1 MQDHSASSGNSP
13 INTHNESLYT
23 AFDQILVRVVTMSLF
38 EFLMVLLSII
48 IGLGLAE
55 ILRGIARHIRNRG
68 SASGY
73 WVHTVA
79 VCLVFVALLQQWWEI
94 WGLQSY
100 SGWSFLGLL
109 MMLTGPIGL
118 FLISYLLFPQPVKG
132 ASYREHYYG
141 PMRPVWWIAVLTV
154 TLATLFRPIV
164 FGEELF
170 TIDNAS
176 SLIGFVGFTVLAL
189 SKNRTVH
196 ALLVP
201 ALFVAILWDILAMS
215 FEIS

>member
-1 MQDHSASSGNSP
+1 MN
-13 INTHNESLYT
+13 
-23 AFDQILVRVVTMSLF
+23 LF

-55 ILRGIARHIRNRG
+55 ILRGVARHIRNRD
-68 SASGY
+68 SVSGY
-73 WVHTVA
+73 WVHSVA

-94 WGLQSY
+94 WGVQS
-100 SGWSFLGLL
+100 SPDWSFLGLL

-118 FLISYLLFPQPVKG
+118 FLISYLLFPQPVRG
-132 ASYREHYYG
+132 ADYREYYYG

-170 TIDNAS
+170 KIDNAS
-176 SLIGFVGFTVLAL
+176 SFIGFVGFALLAL
-189 SKNRTVH
+189 SRNRIVH
-196 ALLVP
+196 AVLVP
-201 ALFVAILWDILAMS
+201 ALFAAILWDILAMS

>member
-1 MQDHSASSGNSP
+1 MA
-13 INTHNESLYT
+13 
-23 AFDQILVRVVTMSLF
+23 MSLF

-55 ILRGIARHIRNRG
+55 ILRGIARHIRNRE

-73 WVHTVA
+73 WVHAVV

-94 WGLQSY
+94 WGLQNY

-118 FLISYLLFPQPVKG
+118 FLISYLLFPHPVKG
-132 ASYREHYYG
+132 ANYREYYYG

-170 TIDNAS
+170 KIDNAS
-176 SLIGFVGFTVLAL
+176 SLFGFVGFTVLAL

-196 ALLVP
+196 AVLVP
-201 ALFVAILWDILAMS
+201 ALFAAILWDILAMS

>member
-1 MQDHSASSGNSP
+1 
-13 INTHNESLYT
+13 
-23 AFDQILVRVVTMSLF
+23 MSLF

-48 IGLGLAE
+48 IGFGLAE
-55 ILRGIARHIRNRG
+55 ILRGIARHVRNRD

-73 WVHTVA
+73 WVHAVL

-94 WGLQSY
+94 WGLRSY

-109 MMLTGPIGL
+109 MMLSGPIGL

-132 ASYREHYYG
+132 ANYREYYYG
-141 PMRPVWWIAVLTV
+141 PMRPIWWIGVFTV
-154 TLATLFRPIV
+154 TLATLFRPVV
-164 FGEELF
+164 FGEELIKIGN
-170 TIDNAS
+170 TS
-176 SLIGFVGFTVLAL
+176 SLISFVGFAVLAL

-196 ALLVP
+196 AVLVP
-201 ALFVAILWDILAMS
+201 ALFAAILWDILAMS

>member
-1 MQDHSASSGNSP
+1 
-13 INTHNESLYT
+13 
-23 AFDQILVRVVTMSLF
+23 
-38 EFLMVLLSII
+38 
-48 IGLGLAE
+48 
-55 ILRGIARHIRNRG
+55 
-68 SASGY
+68 
-73 WVHTVA
+73 
-79 VCLVFVALLQQWWEI
+79 
-94 WGLQSY
+94 
-100 SGWSFLGLL
+100 
-109 MMLTGPIGL
+109 MMLPGPIGL

-132 ASYREHYYG
+132 ANYRAHYYG

-154 TLATLFRPIV
+154 TLAILFRPIV
-164 FGEELF
+164 FGEELI

>member
-1 MQDHSASSGNSP
+1 MD
-13 INTHNESLYT
+13 IFVYT
-23 AFDQILVRVVTMSLF
+23 A
-38 EFLMVLLSII
+38 VLTSII

-55 ILRGIARHIRNRG
+55 ILRGIARQIRNRD

-73 WVHTVA
+73 WVHAVA

-94 WGLQSY
+94 WGLQGSPD
-100 SGWSFLGLL
+100 WSFLGLL

-132 ASYREHYYG
+132 ANYRAHYYG

-164 FGEELF
+164 FGEELI

>member
-1 MQDHSASSGNSP
+1 MA
-13 INTHNESLYT
+13 
-23 AFDQILVRVVTMSLF
+23 MSLF

-55 ILRGIARHIRNRG
+55 ILRGIARHIRNRD

-73 WVHTVA
+73 WVHAVL

-94 WGLQSY
+94 WGLQNY

-132 ASYREHYYG
+132 ANYREYYYG
-141 PMRPVWWIAVLTV
+141 AMRPVWWIAMLTV

-164 FGEELF
+164 FGEKLLA
-170 TIDNAS
+170 IDNAS
-176 SLIGFVGFTVLAL
+176 SLFGFVGFTVLAL
-189 SKNRTVH
+189 SKNRAVH
-196 ALLVP
+196 AVLVP
-201 ALFVAILWDILAMS
+201 ALFAALLWDILVMS

>member
-1 MQDHSASSGNSP
+1 
-13 INTHNESLYT
+13 
-23 AFDQILVRVVTMSLF
+23 
-38 EFLMVLLSII
+38 MVLLSII

-55 ILRGIARHIRNRG
+55 ILRGIARQIRNRD

-73 WVHTVA
+73 WVHAVTVG
-79 VCLVFVALLQQWWEI
+79 LVFVALLQQWWEI

-132 ASYREHYYG
+132 TNYQEYYYG

-164 FGEELF
+164 FGEDLF
-170 TIDNAS
+170 IVDNAS
-176 SLIGFVGFTVLAL
+176 SLLAFAGFTALAL
-189 SKNRTVH
+189 SKNRVVH
-196 ALLVP
+196 AVLVP
-201 ALFVAILWDILAMS
+201 ALFAAILWDILAMS

>member
-1 MQDHSASSGNSP
+1 VPKNRKGW
-13 INTHNESLYT
+13 INTHDARLYN
-23 AFDQILVRVVTMSLF
+23 AFDYILVWVVAMSLF

-55 ILRGIARHIRNRG
+55 ILRGIARHIRNRD
-68 SASGY
+68 SASVY
-73 WVHTVA
+73 WVHAIA

-94 WGLQSY
+94 WGLRSY
-100 SGWSFLGLL
+100 SDWSFLGLL

-132 ASYREHYYG
+132 ADYREYYYG

-170 TIDNAS
+170 KIDNAS

-189 SKNRTVH
+189 SKNRIIH
-196 ALLVP
+196 AALVP
-201 ALFVAILWDILAMS
+201 AIFAAILWDILAMS

>member
-1 MQDHSASSGNSP
+1 MRG
-13 INTHNESLYT
+13 YT
-23 AFDQILVRVVTMSLF
+23 AFDQILVRVVAMSLF

-55 ILRGIARHIRNRG
+55 ILRGIARQIRNRD

-73 WVHTVA
+73 WVHAVT

-94 WGLQSY
+94 WGLQDY

-132 ASYREHYYG
+132 ADYRAHYYG

-164 FGEELF
+164 FGEALF

-189 SKNRTVH
+189 SRNRTVH

-201 ALFVAILWDILAMS
+201 ALFVAIVWDILAMS

>member
-1 MQDHSASSGNSP
+1 
-13 INTHNESLYT
+13 
-23 AFDQILVRVVTMSLF
+23 MSLF

-55 ILRGIARHIRNRG
+55 ILRGIARHIRNRD

-73 WVHTVA
+73 WVHAIT

-118 FLISYLLFPQPVKG
+118 FLISYLLFPQPAKG
-132 ASYREHYYG
+132 ADYREYYYG

-164 FGEELF
+164 FGEKLF
-170 TIDNAS
+170 AIDNAS
-176 SLIGFVGFTVLAL
+176 SLFGFVGFTVLAL

-196 ALLVP
+196 AVLVP
-201 ALFVAILWDILAMS
+201 ALFAAILWDILAMS

>member
-1 MQDHSASSGNSP
+1 
-13 INTHNESLYT
+13 
-23 AFDQILVRVVTMSLF
+23 MSLF

-55 ILRGIARHIRNRG
+55 ILRGIARYIRSRD

-73 WVHTVA
+73 WVHSVA
-79 VCLVFVALLQQWWEI
+79 IILVFVALLQQWWEI
-94 WGLQSY
+94 WGLQNY

-118 FLISYLLFPQPVKG
+118 FLISYLLFPQQVKG
-132 ASYREHYYG
+132 ADYREYYYG
-141 PMRPVWWIAVLTV
+141 PMRPIWWIAVLTV

-170 TIDNAS
+170 IIDNAS
-176 SLIGFVGFTVLAL
+176 SLIGFVGFTILAL
-189 SKNRTVH
+189 SKNRTLH
-196 ALLVP
+196 AVIVPVLL
-201 ALFVAILWDILAMS
+201 ASILWDILAMS

>member
-1 MQDHSASSGNSP
+1 
-13 INTHNESLYT
+13 
-23 AFDQILVRVVTMSLF
+23 MSLF

-55 ILRGIARHIRNRG
+55 ILQGIARQIRNRD
-68 SASGY
+68 SVSGY
-73 WVHTVA
+73 WVHAVA

-94 WGLQSY
+94 WGLQNY

-132 ASYREHYYG
+132 ANYREHYYG

-170 TIDNAS
+170 TIDNAT